1 MASVKIVFRKDKLNK
16 KGKAPIHFR
25 MIKHRRI
32 RYITSGIMLEQQ
44 YWSDIKNAIKPS
56 HPNSTR
62 FNSFLTNKLAELQDQ
77 IYEYETKE
85 KSLNTAALKH
95 KIMGKDPVDF
105 MAFADEVL
113 AKYLSAG
120 QIGTHDKNKSIIKKL
135 TTYQNGKRLDFQD
148 ITVRFLVKYEK
159 CLREKIG
166 NHPNTINNSMKF
178 FRKVYNQA
186 VRQELIEPRKNPFD
200 SYEMKNHK
208 TSKAYLTE
216 KELELFEKAD
226 LPDTPKIDIH
236 KDMFVFACYAAGLRV
251 SDVLRLEW
259 KSFDGV
265 YLHVHIKKTGSQ
277 ISIKC
282 PTKVLEIIE
291 YYKKE
296 KKSDRFIFPI
306 LPDDLDF
313 KDLAFTDRKI
323 STATALINKNL
334 KIIAKKAKINKN
346 ISFHVS
352 RHTWATRALTKGM
365 TIDKVSRLMGH
376 SNIKETQVYAKIV
389 GKRLDEAMDLFE

>member
-1 MASVKIVFRKDKLNK
+1 
-16 KGKAPIHFR
+16 
-25 MIKHRRI
+25 
-32 RYITSGIMLEQQ
+32 MLEQK
-44 YWSDIKNAIKPS
+44 YWSELKNAVKPS

-62 FNSFLTNKLAELQDQ
+62 INSKLTNLLAELQDE
-77 IYEYETKE
+77 IYGYETKE
-85 KSLNTAALKH
+85 KSLNTAALKE

-105 MAFADEVL
+105 MAFAEEVL

-120 QIGTHDKNKSIIKKL
+120 QIGTHDKNKSILNKL

-148 ITVRFLVKYEK
+148 MTIRFLVKYEK
-159 CLREKIG
+159 YLRVKIG

-186 VRQELIEPRKNPFD
+186 IREELIEPRKNPFD

-208 TSKAYLTE
+208 TNKAYLTE
-216 KELELFEKAD
+216 QELELFEKVD
-226 LPDTPKIDIH
+226 LLNESRFDLH
-236 KDMFVFACYAAGLRV
+236 RNMFVFASYAAGLRV

-259 KSFDGV
+259 KNFDGV
-265 YLHVHIKKTGSQ
+265 YLHILIKKTGSQ

-291 YYKKE
+291 FYKKE
-296 KKSDRFIFPI
+296 NKSDRFIFPV
-306 LPDDLDF
+306 LSDDLDF
-313 KDLAFTDRKI
+313 KDLAHTDRRI
-323 STATALINKNL
+323 STATALINKDL
-334 KIIAKKAKINKN
+334 KVIATKAKIHKN

-365 TIDKVSRLMGH
+365 TIDKVSRLLGH

-389 GKRLDEAMDLFE
+389 GKKLDEAMDLFE